1 MAKGVFIDRGGSRF
15 EATELARGPWDP
27 NAQHGGAP
35 AALLMRAFEQLP
47 AESDELLIARVTY
60 ELLRPVRLSATPVW
74 EQGRITPRPFVL
86 RVFAAATPQG
96 WTILPGGFCRIAEQP
111 DARAVS
117 MGDGAR
123 SAEVAPPPPGPETGE
138 ERPPAFTAPSS
149 PTFFP
154 GAIEIR
160 FVAGGFGGGPA
171 TGWFRLK
178 APLVEGEEPSPLQR
192 LAAAADFGNGIST
205 VLHWD
210 EHLFINPDLT
220 VYLDREPVGEWIGLE
235 AQTTIARDGIGTAE
249 SQLYD
254 RRGRVGRAS
263 QALLIAPRA

>member
-60 ELLRPVRLSATPVW
+60 ELLRPVPLGELGVEAEVVRPGRRVQLLEGAVRTPNGAEAV
-74 EQGRITPRPFVL
+74 RARAL
-86 RVFAAATPQG
+86 RV
-96 WTILPGGFCRIAEQP
+96 R
-111 DARAVS
+111 RADL
-117 MGDGAR
+117 DGAR
-123 SAEVAPPPPGPETGE
+123 STEVAPPPPGPETGE